1 MISFDTIANVYFIGA
16 GGIGMSAL
24 ARYFNALG
32 KKVAGYDR
40 TPSSLTSQLIKEG
53 IDIHFKD
60 SADHIPVLYRK
71 LEGTLVVYTP
81 AIPDD
86 HQELNYFRKNAFT
99 MLKRA
104 EVLGLITRNK
114 KSVAVAGT
122 HGKTTIATM
131 ISWIL
136 SHTEASCSAF
146 LGGISKNFNSNLVLH
161 SQSEWVVA
169 EADEYDRSF
178 LQLHPYAAVI
188 TSMDADHLDIYG
200 NLQELHRSFG
210 EFITQISNKG
220 FLVIKK
226 GLPVDLSLLNCK
238 VFTYSMNEMADYHAS
253 SVRLDKAVYYFDVN
267 TPSGLIRSVS
277 LNHPGLLNIENAVA
291 AIAVAHQL
299 DCEEDII
306 RNALAT
312 FSGNQRRFDVILKTE
327 DLIYID
333 DYAHH
338 PREIEATLRSLKE
351 LYPGKRITGIFQPHL
366 YSRTRDLALDFARS
380 LSLLDE
386 LILLDIYPAREK
398 PIRGVS
404 ADSILRH
411 VHIKDKMICRN
422 SELLNVLKQKH
433 VEVLITMGAGDID
446 RFIEP
451 IKKIYIDRA

>member
-32 KKVAGYDR
+32 KKVAGYDK
-40 TPSSLTSQLIKEG
+40 TPSDLTSQLIKEG

-60 SADHIPVLYRK
+60 SADHIPALYRK
-71 LEGTLVVYTP
+71 MEGTLVVYTP

-86 HQELNYFRKNAFT
+86 HEELNYFRKNAFT

-210 EFITQISNKG
+210 EFTAQISNKG

-226 GLPVDLSLLNCK
+226 GLPVDLSRLNCK
-238 VFTYSMNEMADYHAS
+238 AFTYSMNEKADYHAS

-277 LNHPGLLNIENAVA
+277 LSHPGLLNIENAVA

-299 DCEEDII
+299 GCEEDII

-312 FSGNQRRFDVILKTE
+312 FSGNQRRFDVILKTK

-411 VHIKDKMICRN
+411 VHIRDKMIC
-422 SELLNVLKQKH
+422 SKSALLDVLKQKH

-451 IKKIYIDRA
+451 IKKIYS